1 MNIIKKSLGSYIF
14 DSFNY
19 LFMVLIMFITLYPFY
34 YILIV
39 SISDGKAIMNGLVKF
54 WPIGLN
60 LKSYEII
67 FQDPM
72 IITSYINTIIY
83 TLVGTLINLLFTI
96 LCAYPL
102 SRKNFSG
109 RRFFTKMIIITMLV
123 SGGLIPTYLVV
134 DSLGLVN
141 KIWAL
146 VLPGAISTW
155 NMIVMRTFFE
165 GIPDSILESAYIDGA
180 NELGTLIKIVLPLS
194 MPIIA
199 TMLLFY
205 AVGHWNSFFSAL
217 IYLNEKKKY
226 PIQIILRN
234 IVISGDMS
242 QQTNQM
248 GASVDFLAIDTN
260 IKYAVI
266 MVATLPI
273 LLIYPFV
280 QKHFV
285 KGVMIGSLKG

>member
-180 NELGTLIKIVLPLS
+180 NEMGTLIKIVLPLS

>member
-1 MNIIKKSLGSYIF
+1 M
-14 DSFNY
+14 
-19 LFMVLIMFITLYPFY
+19 
-34 YILIV
+34 
-39 SISDGKAIMNGLVKF
+39 
-54 WPIGLN
+54 
-60 LKSYEII
+60 
-67 FQDPM
+67 
-72 IITSYINTIIY
+72 
-83 TLVGTLINLLFTI
+83 
-96 LCAYPL
+96 
-102 SRKNFSG
+102 
-109 RRFFTKMIIITMLV
+109 
-123 SGGLIPTYLVV
+123 
-134 DSLGLVN
+134 
-141 KIWAL
+141 
-146 VLPGAISTW
+146 
-155 NMIVMRTFFE
+155 
-165 GIPDSILESAYIDGA
+165 
-180 NELGTLIKIVLPLS
+180 GTLIKIVLPLS